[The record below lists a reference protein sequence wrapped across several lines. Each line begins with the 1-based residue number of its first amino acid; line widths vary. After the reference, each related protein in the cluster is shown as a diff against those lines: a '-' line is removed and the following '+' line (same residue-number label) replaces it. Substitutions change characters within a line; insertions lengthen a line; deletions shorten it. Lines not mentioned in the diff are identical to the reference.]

1 MRKLKGKFWTR
12 RLIRGAE
19 SRGMEDPGTGA
30 YREARMRKGQGE
42 PRRFVYVQQKIL
54 SKGKIHVPYSSAIS
68 RLPWNL
74 LAHGVSPS
82 SSAVAPLRYPSSLVT
97 CYGGV

>member
-1 MRKLKGKFWTR
+1 
-12 RLIRGAE
+12 
-19 SRGMEDPGTGA
+19 MEDPGTGA